1 MGKFEIIGGYN
12 RQLNDKEYCIIRDMM
27 LNEDGIKEIFSD
39 NNRIMNAVVGGL
51 IKYDDEYI
59 GFFLLVKER
68 IDGIYFIDRGIKKE
82 YRGLGIGSYIMKY
95 IVNNNPFDKFLIS
108 ETTINNNAAIKSA
121 LKVGELIYQKDD
133 LNYYLL
139 NKSKKDFIDS
149 GMYDKFVE
157 YENKPKLKSYEMM
170 RKIMNE
176 R

>member
-27 LNEDGIKEIFSD
+27 LKEEGIREIFG
-39 NNRIMNAVVGGL
+39 NCNRLIDYVMAGL

-59 GFFLLVKER
+59 GFFALAKER
-68 IDGIYFIDRGIKKE
+68 IDNIFFVDRGIKEE
-82 YRGLGIGSYIMKY
+82 YRGMGLGTFCVKY
-95 IVNNNPFDKFLIS
+95 IVDNFPRNEFLIS
-108 ETTINNNAAIKSA
+108 ETTTNNIAAITSV
-121 LKVGELIYQKDD
+121 LKVGELIYQKDN

-139 NKSKKDFIDS
+139 NKSKRLFINS

-170 RKIMNE
+170 RKMMNE